1 MAAHTRCK
9 NTGKNAVD
17 LRFAN
22 SREFLGAFVSKK
34 TVYLP
39 PESPAGP
46 RRVDEPQHARARQ
59 PGKEVQGGFV
69 RGIRP
74 ITLFNTL

>member
-22 SREFLGAFVSKK
+22 GREFLGAFVSKK
-34 TVYLP
+34 LYLCRLKVV
-39 PESPAGP
+39 SFILKKKGAQ
-46 RRVDEPQHARARQ
+46 R
-59 PGKEVQGGFV
+59 
-69 RGIRP
+69 
-74 ITLFNTL
+74 